1 MVRVEA
7 ASARYLYSHPGQA
20 FCDEC
25 LKTLAAA
32 GGGDPEP
39 RPEALAAAFHDSHG
53 TCFECHAYARVLCF
67 LPAKARQRS
76 A

>member
-7 ASARYLYSHPGQA
+7 AIARYLYSHPGQA
-20 FCDEC
+20 FCAEC
-25 LKTLAAA
+25 LKKLATASA
-32 GGGDPEP
+32 GDREP
-39 RPEALAAAFHDSHG
+39 RPEALKAEFRESPG